1 MASLWGGPE
10 QEPRESVWGGP
21 EQEPR
26 ESVWGGPERE
36 PRESVWGG
44 PEQERRE
51 SGCRAAPGVGTDTV
65 TGSELQ
71 VGLFLCSRH
80 QAEPL
85 HSLVLG
91 SIW

>member
-1 MASLWGGPE
+1 MGHDLCLGWPRAGASGSLCGVA
-10 QEPRESVWGGP
+10 QSRS
-21 EQEPR
+21 
-26 ESVWGGPERE
+26 
-36 PRESVWGG
+36 
-44 PEQERRE
+44 RRE
-51 SGCRAAPGVGTDTV
+51 SGCRAAPDVGTDTV

-91 SIW
+91 SVW